1 MGNTCTL
8 LVAAGLALMIL
19 GMVFNR
25 PLLYAFGAS
34 DITYPYAR
42 DYALIYLAGT
52 VFVMISLGMNGFI
65 NNQGFARTGMMTV
78 VVGAIMNIILDPV
91 FIFVFDMGVQGA
103 AIATVLSQMVSA
115 LWVLR
120 FLTGKTTT
128 LHLRPAVMRL
138 KLSRVKISRC
148 WV

>member
-1 MGNTCTL
+1 
-8 LVAAGLALMIL
+8 
-19 GMVFNR
+19 
-25 PLLYAFGAS
+25 
-34 DITYPYAR
+34 
-42 DYALIYLAGT
+42 
-52 VFVMISLGMNGFI
+52 
-65 NNQGFARTGMMTV
+65 MMTV